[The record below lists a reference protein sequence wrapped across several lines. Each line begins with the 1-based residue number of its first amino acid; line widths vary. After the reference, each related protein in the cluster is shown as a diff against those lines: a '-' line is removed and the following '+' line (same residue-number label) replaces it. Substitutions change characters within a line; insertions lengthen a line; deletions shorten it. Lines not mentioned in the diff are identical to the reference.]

1 MSEVWVDTDRMGT
14 VIPQVEHLNDQTKG
28 VHSAL
33 VGQLN
38 PLMYAAGTDDAAAK
52 AFYASHNPTRD
63 MVLGALL
70 DFCTIADGM
79 VTGIHTMVRGYEST
93 EENNTVPN
101 FGGDKPPAKSGPGDH
116 GKP

>member
-14 VIPQVEHLNDQTKG
+14 VVPQAEHLGDQAKG
-28 VHSAL
+28 VHSGL
-33 VGQLN
+33 VDQLG
-38 PLMYAAGTDDAAAK
+38 PLTFAAGTDDAAAR

-70 DFCTIADGM
+70 SFSTITEGM

-101 FGGDKPPAKSGPGDH
+101 FGGDKANGGPGGH
-116 GKP
+116 AKP